1 MTSPLEKEPDFY
13 CENNGVVFLLRPIT
27 ESAQSWVKQN
37 LPEDTQWFGDNVIV
51 DVSRIW
57 AILTS
62 IQESGLV
69 VR

>member
-1 MTSPLEKEPDFY
+1 MTGYLEKEPDFY
-13 CENNGVVFLLRPIT
+13 CENNGAVFLLRPIT
-27 ESAQSWVKQN
+27 ESAKSWIRLN
-37 LPEDTQWFGDNVIV
+37 LPEDTQWFGANVIV

-57 AILTS
+57 AILDE